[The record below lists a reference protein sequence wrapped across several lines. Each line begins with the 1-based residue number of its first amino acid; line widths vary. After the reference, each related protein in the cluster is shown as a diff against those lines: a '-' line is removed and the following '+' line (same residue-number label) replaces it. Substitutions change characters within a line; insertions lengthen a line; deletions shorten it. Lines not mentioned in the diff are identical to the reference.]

1 MASFQAQDLPAA
13 PDSRAAA
20 CPGAPAV
27 AAAAPGVLGPQQA
40 AVACPGAPA
49 VAAAAP
55 GVLGPQQAAV
65 ACPGAPA
72 VAAAAPGVQGPQQAA
87 AAGPGAPAVIAAAI
101 LNTQQGQAAVVQW
114 GAPRGFAEE
123 CPVFFSGI
131 SVVMVGSEVT
141 GQERSWWAANDRY
154 HRPPPT
160 GDYGLNII
168 SSLGKGGNGTVW
180 HVRRNRQAATATGA
194 VAGFGEPPIAVGSSS
209 ASGSSGVGAECD
221 LPQDMAL
228 KVAKRYADCQDEYC
242 MKTSQQQHC
251 LIMECGM
258 RREALALYKCRSSS
272 STCVL
277 KCFAR
282 GKVLTSNSEE
292 LPCLLLELSPHGSL
306 EDVVRP
312 GNIPVSMSPV
322 STSDVIKHIIFNLY
336 RVHDHKVI
344 HRDIK
349 ASNVLLFGPP
359 SCPMSRL
366 KLADFG
372 SARIMDDIDDLAKTW
387 CAGTPVLRAPEM
399 RAGCRHDTRVDTF
412 MLGMLLLEV
421 RYGYTPFWY
430 LLLPPPA
437 GICSED
443 CIARFQIL
451 YIEILRDDCPYNIDG
466 FIPGWQR
473 LDLLELEFVHTCL
486 KQDCAERPSAAELL
500 GSNYFQ
506 ARRD

>member
-13 PDSRAAA
+13 PDSRVLAEPCAPAVAVAA
-20 CPGAPAV
+20 PGVPGPHVQAAVAGPCAPAV

-40 AVACPGAPA
+40 AVA
-49 VAAAAP
+49 
-55 GVLGPQQAAV
+55 
-65 ACPGAPA
+65 
-72 VAAAAPGVQGPQQAA
+72 
-87 AAGPGAPAVIAAAI
+87 GPGAPAGAVAAAL
-101 LNTQQGQAAVVQW
+101 LNTQQGQAAVVHW
-114 GAPRGFAEE
+114 GAPRGFAED

-194 VAGFGEPPIAVGSSS
+194 VAGSGEPPIALGSSS
-209 ASGSSGVGAECD
+209 SGSSSGSGSREVGAECD

-228 KVAKRYADCQDEYC
+228 KVAKRYADCADEYC

-282 GKVLTSNSEE
+282 GKVLTSNGEE
-292 LPCLLLELSPHGSL
+292 LPCLLLELSPYGSL

-322 STSDVIKHIIFNLY
+322 STSDVIRQIIFNLY

-344 HRDIK
+344 HRDVK

-359 SCPMSRL
+359 TAPMSRL

-399 RAGCRHDTRVDTF
+399 RAGCWHDTRVDTF

-430 LLLPPPA
+430 LLLPPPP

-443 CIARFQIL
+443 WQERFETL
-451 YIEILRDDCPYNIDG
+451 YIEILRNDCPYNIDG
-466 FIPGWQR
+466 FMPGWQK
-473 LDLLELEFVHTCL
+473 LDRLELEFVHTCL
-486 KQDCAERPSAAELL
+486 KHDCAERPSALELL
-500 GSNYFQ
+500 ESDYFQ
-506 ARRD
+506 ARRY